1 MTTRKLRL
9 IGMSVL
15 LVALL
20 FAFAA
25 TPALSAKQKTLKFG
39 VVAWSEALAE
49 GELIRY
55 IFKNYLKYP
64 IEITNPDIGVAYTA
78 IANGD
83 LDLFIESW
91 LPLTHEAYWDK
102 VASKVCDFG
111 LLYEDASLGW
121 AVPNYIPKSVVSSV
135 TDLGK
140 SEVREKCKG
149 EIIGIDPGSGL
160 MQHSALMMKEYPEL
174 KGWKLLDSSDYSMV
188 AELKRR
194 MMRKEWVV
202 VTLWRPHFAFSRFD
216 IRYIDEPK
224 KILGGEERC
233 HIIGRRD
240 FMEMFPNKVSMFLSR
255 IYFPIGLVDELVD
268 LYETNDE
275 TAAAEFV
282 KRHPKLIKY
291 WVTGEVGE

>member
-1 MTTRKLRL
+1 MLTQRLRF
-9 IGMSVL
+9 
-15 LVALL
+15 VALTAL
-20 FAFAA
+20 VIALAVTFAA
-25 TPALSAKQKTLKFG
+25 PPALKAEDKPVKFG

-49 GELIRY
+49 GELIKY
-55 IFKNYLKYP
+55 IFENYLDYP

-78 IANGD
+78 VANGD

-121 AVPNYIPKSVVSSV
+121 AVPNYVPESMVSSV
-135 TDLGK
+135 TDFAK
-140 SEVREKCKG
+140 PEVKEKMKA

-174 KGWKLLDSSDYSMV
+174 EGWKLRDSSDYSMV

-202 VTLWRPHFAFSRFD
+202 VTLWKPHFAFARFD

-233 HIIGRRD
+233 HMIGRKD
-240 FMEMFPNKVSMFLSR
+240 FMEVFPNKVSMFLSR
-255 IYFPIGLVDELVD
+255 LYFPIELVNELVD
-268 LYETNDE
+268 LYESNDK

-282 KRHPKLIKY
+282 KRHPKLVDY
-291 WVTGEVGE
+291 WVTGKVE

>member
-1 MTTRKLRL
+1 MKTKKFRL
-9 IGMSVL
+9 MCIS
-15 LVALL
+15 ALL
-20 FAFAA
+20 ITLLMAFAA
-25 TPALSAKQKTLKFG
+25 SPALCAEKKTLKFG

-55 IFKNYLKYP
+55 IFKNYLDYP

-78 IANGD
+78 VANGD

-91 LPLTHEAYWDK
+91 LPLTHEAYWAK
-102 VASKVCDFG
+102 IASKVCDFG

-121 AVPNYIPKSVVSSV
+121 AVPNYVPESEVSSV

-140 SEVREKCKG
+140 SGIREKFKG
-149 EIIGIDPGSGL
+149 EIVGIDPGSGL
-160 MQHSALMMKEYPEL
+160 MQHSALMMKQYPEL
-174 KGWKLLDSSDYSMV
+174 KGWKLRDSSDYSMV

-202 VTLWRPHFAFSRFD
+202 VTLWKPHFAFARFD

-233 HIIGRRD
+233 HMIGRRD
-240 FMEMFPNKVSMFLSR
+240 FMEVFPNEVSMFLSR
-255 IYFPIGLVDELVD
+255 IYFPIELVNELVD
-268 LYETNDE
+268 LYEDNDE

-282 KRHPKLIKY
+282 KRHKKLVDY
-291 WVTGEVGE
+291 WVTGKVE

>member
-1 MTTRKLRL
+1 M
-9 IGMSVL
+9 
-15 LVALL
+15 
-20 FAFAA
+20 AFSAS
-25 TPALSAKQKTLKFG
+25 PALSAEQKTLKFG

-49 GELIRY
+49 GELIKY
-55 IFKNYLKYP
+55 IFENYINYP

-78 IANGD
+78 VANGD

-102 VASKVCDFG
+102 ISSKVCDFG

-121 AVPNYIPKSVVSSV
+121 AVPNYIPESVVSSV

-140 SEVREKCKG
+140 SEVKEKCKG

-160 MQHSALMMKEYPEL
+160 MQHSALMMKQYPEL
-174 KGWKLLDSSDYSMV
+174 KGWTLRDSSDYSMV

-202 VTLWRPHFAFSRFD
+202 VTLWKPHFAFARFD

-233 HIIGRRD
+233 HMIGRRD
-240 FMEMFPNKVSMFLSR
+240 FMEVFPNEVSMFLSR
-255 IYFPIGLVDELVD
+255 IYFPIELVNELVD

-282 KRHPKLIKY
+282 KRHKKLVDY
-291 WVTGEVGE
+291 WVTGKVE

>member
-1 MTTRKLRL
+1 MMSKKLKL
-9 IGMSVL
+9 MVMSVL
-15 LVALL
+15 LATLLVA
-20 FAFAA
+20 FTG
-25 TPALSAKQKTLKFG
+25 TPSLSAEKKTLKFG

-49 GELIRY
+49 GELIKY
-55 IFKNYLKYP
+55 IFDNYIHYP

-78 IANGD
+78 VANGD

-140 SEVREKCKG
+140 SEVKEKCKG

-174 KGWKLLDSSDYSMV
+174 KGWKLRDSSDYSMV

-202 VTLWRPHFAFSRFD
+202 VTLWKPHFAFARFD

-233 HIIGRRD
+233 HMIGRRD
-240 FMEMFPNKVSMFLSR
+240 FMEVFPNEVSMFLSR
-255 IYFPIGLVDELVD
+255 IYFPIELVNELVD
-268 LYETNDE
+268 LYESNDK

-282 KRHPKLIKY
+282 KRHKKLVDY
-291 WVTGEVGE
+291 WVTGKVE

>member
-1 MTTRKLRL
+1 MTKLKTL
-9 IGMSVL
+9 SVITL
-15 LVALL
+15 LVVLAV
-20 FAFAA
+20 AFTSTTAM
-25 TPALSAKQKTLKFG
+25 SEAKKPLKFG

-49 GELIRY
+49 GDLIKY
-55 IFKNYLKYP
+55 IMDNMIGYP

-78 IANGD
+78 VANGD

-121 AVPNYIPKSVVSSV
+121 AVPNYIPKDVVNSV

-140 SEVREKCKG
+140 PEVREKCGG

-174 KGWKLLDSSDYSMV
+174 KDWKLRDSSDYSMV

-194 MMRKEWVV
+194 MMRKDWVV
-202 VTLWRPHFAFSRFD
+202 VTLWKPHFAFARFD
-216 IRYIDEPK
+216 IRYIEEPK
-224 KILGGEERC
+224 KILGAEERC
-233 HIIGRRD
+233 HMIGRRD
-240 FMEMFPNKVSMFLSR
+240 FMEVFPNEVSMFLSR
-255 IYFPIGLVDELVD
+255 IYFPVELVNELVD
-268 LYETNDE
+268 LYETDDK
-275 TAAAEFV
+275 TAAEKFV
-282 KRHPKLIKY
+282 KKYPKLVEY
-291 WVTGEVGE
+291 WVTGKVGG

>member
-1 MTTRKLRL
+1 MTTKKLKL
-9 IGMSVL
+9 MVMSVL
-15 LVALL
+15 LATLL
-20 FAFAA
+20 VAFAG
-25 TPALSAKQKTLKFG
+25 TPSLSAEKKTLKFG

-49 GELIRY
+49 GELIKY
-55 IFKNYLKYP
+55 IFENYLNYP

-78 IANGD
+78 VANGD

-91 LPLTHEAYWDK
+91 LPLTHEAYWAK
-102 VASKVCDFG
+102 ISSKVCDFG

-121 AVPNYIPKSVVSSV
+121 AVPNYVPESEVSSV

-140 SEVREKCKG
+140 SGIREKFKG
-149 EIIGIDPGSGL
+149 EIVGIDPGSGL
-160 MQHSALMMKEYPEL
+160 MQHSALMMKQYPEL
-174 KGWKLLDSSDYSMV
+174 KGWKLRDSSDYSMV

-202 VTLWRPHFAFSRFD
+202 VTLWKPHFAFARFD

-233 HIIGRRD
+233 HMIGRRD
-240 FMEMFPNKVSMFLSR
+240 FMEVFPNEVSMFLSR
-255 IYFPIGLVDELVD
+255 IYFPIEMVNELVD
-268 LYETNDE
+268 LYESNDK

-282 KRHPKLIKY
+282 KRHKKLVDY
-291 WVTGEVGE
+291 WVTGKVE

>member
-1 MTTRKLRL
+1 MTTSKLRL
-9 IGMSVL
+9 IGVSVL
-15 LVALL
+15 LVTLL

-25 TPALSAKQKTLKFG
+25 TPALSAEQKTLKFG

-55 IFKNYLKYP
+55 IFEKYIDYP

-78 IANGD
+78 VANGD

-102 VASKVCDFG
+102 ISSKVTDFG

-121 AVPNYIPKSVVSSV
+121 AVPNYIPESVVSSV

-149 EIIGIDPGSGL
+149 EIVGIDPGSGL
-160 MQHSALMMKEYPEL
+160 MQHSALMMEKYPEL

-202 VTLWRPHFAFSRFD
+202 VTLWRPHFAFARFD

-224 KILGGEERC
+224 KILGAEERA
-233 HIIGRRD
+233 HMIGRRD
-240 FMEMFPNKVSMFLSR
+240 FLEVFPNKVSMFLSR
-255 IYFPIGLVDELVD
+255 IYFPIKLVDELVD
-268 LYETNDE
+268 LYEDNDE
-275 TAAAEFV
+275 TAAEVFV
-282 KRHPKLIKY
+282 KRHPKLVNY
-291 WVTGEVGE
+291 WVTGEVE